1 MTLTIRLN
9 DKAQPLT
16 AGQSVAD
23 LLAARGSVPKGWR
36 WPLTA
41 PCCPVAAGPRPVLM
55 TGTNFTSL
63 PPLRE
68 ADP

>member
-9 DKAQPLT
+9 DKAQSLT

-23 LLAARGSVPKGWR
+23 LLAAQDVNPQGVAVALNGAV
-36 WPLTA
+36 L
-41 PCCPVAAGPRPVLM
+41 PVGAGPRPVSM

-63 PPLRE
+63 PPSRE
-68 ADP
+68 ADT